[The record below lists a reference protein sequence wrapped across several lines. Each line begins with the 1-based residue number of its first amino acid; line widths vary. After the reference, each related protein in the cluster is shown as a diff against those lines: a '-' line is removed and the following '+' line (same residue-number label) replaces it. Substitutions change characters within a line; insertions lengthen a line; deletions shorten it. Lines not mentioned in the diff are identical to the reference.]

1 MAVEYTYD
9 KVNKEVV
16 INEKEA
22 EMVRMIYELYATGD
36 YSLRNISD
44 LLYEKGYRNS

>member
-1 MAVEYTYD
+1 MEI

-22 EMVRMIYELYATGD
+22 VFPVADEPVRIVILFVKSKLSTNEVWTV
-36 YSLRNISD
+36 
-44 LLYEKGYRNS
+44 EK